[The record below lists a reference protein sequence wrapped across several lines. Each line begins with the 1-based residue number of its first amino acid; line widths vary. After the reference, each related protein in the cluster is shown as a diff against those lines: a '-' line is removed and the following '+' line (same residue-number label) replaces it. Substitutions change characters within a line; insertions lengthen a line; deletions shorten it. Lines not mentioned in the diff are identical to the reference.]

1 LLSDIR
7 LPDLILSG
15 SVGIFLID
23 ATTVPASVPLL
34 YGANSL
40 AFGRL
45 WFLCSEAALP
55 QYAAALHLEQAV
67 SEMDT
72 VHCQIFRELLATLYS
87 ALRIRIR
94 VRLQDFLTS
103 SSLSGIFFTD
113 SSPIPDAGLETTF

>member
-7 LPDLILSG
+7 LPDIILSG
-15 SVGIFLID
+15 SVGVFLID

-45 WFLCSEAALP
+45 WFLCAEAALP
-55 QYAAALHLEQAV
+55 QYAASLHLEQAV

-72 VHCQIFRELLATLYS
+72 AHCQIFRELLATLYS
-87 ALRIRIR
+87 S
-94 VRLQDFLTS
+94 VED
-103 SSLSGIFFTD
+103 
-113 SSPIPDAGLETTF
+113 PD